1 MSKESSKVR
10 GTILN
15 PGKDEEANSNLNQ
28 VSHYVLRS
36 VLRLGTIVAKTNE
49 NGTFF
54 VWPLR
59 KFALLF
65 WLNGYKIHK
74 YLTKKHISWNTFH
87 KI

>member
-28 VSHYVLRS
+28 VSHYVLR
-36 VLRLGTIVAKTNE
+36 LGTIVAKTNE

-59 KFALLF
+59 KVALLF
-65 WLNGYKIHK
+65 
-74 YLTKKHISWNTFH
+74 
-87 KI
+87 